1 MSDYSLVAV
10 DHQPDFDNISL
21 VPVEHDPFSADGVT
35 PQAQSQQAQPQP
47 AQPQPQQSAAVVSRL
62 YVGRPANNPQ
72 ASEVDET
79 WNPNAE
85 NKDVPNQSP
94 ASTQDRAAYDWS
106 RFNQPFGEL
115 KPATFAHP
123 ANRES
128 RGRWIDVSR
137 HEALH
142 RERLGEASR

>member
-1 MSDYSLVAV
+1 VSDYSLVAV

-72 ASEVDET
+72 ASEVDES
-79 WNPNAE
+79 WNPMPKKKMFQTNRPHRH
-85 NKDVPNQSP
+85 KTGPP
-94 ASTQDRAAYDWS
+94 MTGRASIS
-106 RFNQPFGEL
+106 RS
-115 KPATFAHP
+115 
-123 ANRES
+123 AN
-128 RGRWIDVSR
+128 
-137 HEALH
+137 
-142 RERLGEASR
+142 